1 MKILKFLTKP
11 LIVILVFVS
20 AIWLIGF
27 LNRPSVPSSSLPV
40 GRQGSTLIPPKT
52 SFTLSPNQGQFKTG
66 QEFEVAIILKTDQEI
81 NGADA
86 LLTFDSQ
93 ALEIIEIRPGPVFP
107 LYPRKDIN
115 LEKGQ
120 VVITGVKTSKDSQVF
135 TQPMTFATIVL
146 KGKIAG
152 QTTLDFVFT
161 KGETSGSTIIESQNS
176 TNILEK
182 VYNGSYTIK

>member
-1 MKILKFLTKP
+1 MKILKFIIKP
-11 LIVILVFVS
+11 IIVILVFVS

-27 LNRPSVPSSSLPV
+27 LNQPSAPSSPPV
-40 GRQGSTLIPPKT
+40 LSPPQT
-52 SFTLSPNQGQFKTG
+52 SFTLSPSQGQFKTG
-66 QEFEVAIILKTDQEI
+66 QEFEVTIILKTDQEI

-93 ALEIIEIRPGPVFP
+93 ALEIIEIRPGSVFP

-135 TQPMTFATIVL
+135 TQPMTFATMIL

-152 QTTLDFVFT
+152 RTNLDFVFT
-161 KGETSGSTIIESQNS
+161 SGGTSDSTIIEAQDS

-182 VYNGSYTIK
+182 VYNGSYEIQ